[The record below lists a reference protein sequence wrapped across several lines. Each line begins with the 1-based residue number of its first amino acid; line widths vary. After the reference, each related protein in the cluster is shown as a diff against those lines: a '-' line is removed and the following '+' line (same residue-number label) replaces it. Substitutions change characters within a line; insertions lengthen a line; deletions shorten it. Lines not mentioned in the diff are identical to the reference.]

1 MWIPASL
8 SRSLYLPGP
17 LQYRRTRSYRPNGL
31 DDLESRTLLSHQSP
45 GGGALVNLIQGLALG
60 GHRNSRLPSSASP
73 GQGQFV
79 LVPPEYY
86 PQAIPT
92 PDRSGIISTNPIW
105 NNAKVYQ
112 YGPYPDQR
120 LWILVPPY
128 PNGKLDLI
136 VHSGG
141 LLHGDPTSG
150 EIDGFAQF
158 DLDQGTTVV
167 SIGYRKLDAWVW
179 PATVDDIAKGI
190 DDGVQVAQ
198 DLTGHRI
205 FDITETGLSA
215 GGTALV
221 LINYSND
228 YPTTMVRPNRIITIS
243 APLEANAVSPAR
255 PAGGFRY
262 PTR

>member
-1 MWIPASL
+1 
-8 SRSLYLPGP
+8 LP
-17 LQYRRTRSYRPNGL
+17 PN
-31 DDLESRTLLSHQSP
+31 
-45 GGGALVNLIQGLALG
+45 
-60 GHRNSRLPSSASP
+60 
-73 GQGQFV
+73 
-79 LVPPEYY
+79 
-86 PQAIPT
+86 
-92 PDRSGIISTNPIW
+92 
-105 NNAKVYQ
+105 
-112 YGPYPDQR
+112 
-120 LWILVPPY
+120 

-141 LLHGDPTSG
+141 LRQGDPTSG

-179 PATVDDIAKGI
+179 PAPVDDIAKGI

-215 GGTALV
+215 GGAALV

-262 PTR
+262 TNALRWGRNIPKANIPITLMGTQGDPVARERGKISNIRNFAMYLRKYGVHVNIYFDPHGRSQHGSTARDFQLYPDVAAALLRAYNYNGPDAT